1 MIHSPHVIRRSL
13 AATSLALAALVLIP
27 SSAAAQGNGERAV
40 QVVANTLQLD
50 ELQVEQWGAI
60 RVATAEAVE
69 PIAAE
74 IEALQ
79 GELDE
84 LLASDNPDPAAVGE
98 LILALRNLRQ
108 QILAIG
114 QAATGEFE
122 ALLSEEQAQRLNAV
136 RRAARLQR
144 VLPAFRVF
152 HLLGQP

>member
-1 MIHSPHVIRRSL
+1 MFDSSQVLRRCFLTS
-13 AATSLALAALVLIP
+13 SLALTALLLMP
-27 SSAAAQGNGERAV
+27 LAAAAQGDGERAV

-50 ELQVEQWGAI
+50 EQQIEQWSAI
-60 RVATAEAVE
+60 RAATAEAVE
-69 PIAAE
+69 PLAAE
-74 IEALQ
+74 IEVLQ
-79 GELDE
+79 EQLDE
-84 LLASDNPDPAAVGE
+84 LLASDNPDPGAVGE

-108 QILAIG
+108 QVVGIG
-114 QAATGEFE
+114 QAAIGEFE